1 MRSDS
6 WRLTEGLIFVHFAVF
21 ILSWANRDGLINLVL
36 VPGRVAS
43 HPWTLVTYQF
53 VHGPSMFW
61 FFISMLVLWI
71 MAKPLEE
78 SWGSPRFV
86 VFWLVATFGASLT
99 AAGLKL
105 SLVGDTGV
113 GTSILLT
120 FATLFPEVEFRLFF
134 IIPVKVK
141 YLAVVAVA
149 WLAFSSLQ
157 MGLLLGV
164 ANIAGMCSG
173 YLFFLA
179 TRRLPTRRKITFEL
193 KKRKAS
199 VEVKAENMVAE
210 NRNQAW
216 NPRVREAAAR
226 VGASRMAEQRN
237 RAWDPKVRE
246 AVKRASANGTIAA
259 EDEALLSELDA
270 SVDPSITICAPSEFG
285 YIEDDT
291 CRTCPGFA
299 ECSARAIRIA
309 AEGEGD

>member
-21 ILSWANRDGLINLVL
+21 ILSWTNREGLTGLALLPGQVL
-36 VPGRVAS
+36 SR
-43 HPWTLVTYQF
+43 PWTLVTYQF
-53 VHGPSMFW
+53 VHGSSMFW

-78 SWGSPRFV
+78 SWGSARFL
-86 VFWLVATFGASLT
+86 VFWLIATFGASLT
-99 AAGLKL
+99 AAGLRL
-105 SLVGDTGV
+105 PLFGDSGV

-120 FATLFPEVEFRLFF
+120 FATLFPDVEFRLFF

-157 MGLLLGV
+157 MGILVGV

-179 TRRLPTRRKITFEL
+179 TRRLPTRRKIAFEI

-199 VEVKAENMVAE
+199 VEVKAE
-210 NRNQAW
+210 
-216 NPRVREAAAR
+216 
-226 VGASRMAEQRN
+226 GALAEQRN
-237 RAWDPKVRE
+237 RTWDPKVRE
-246 AVKRASANGTIAA
+246 AVGRAADGGGVAP
-259 EDEALLSELDA
+259 EDEALLGELD
-270 SVDPSITICAPSEFG
+270 VGRDPSITVCAPSEFG
-285 YIEDDT
+285 YIEDDV

-299 ECSARAIRIA
+299 ECAARAIRMA
-309 AEGEGD
+309 AGEKAENED

>member
-6 WRLTEGLIFVHFAVF
+6 WRLTEGLIFAHFAIF
-21 ILSWANRDGLINLVL
+21 ILSWANREGLVGLMLI
-36 VPGRVAS
+36 PGEVMTR
-43 HPWTLVTYQF
+43 PWTLVTYQF
-53 VHGPSMFW
+53 VHGASMFW

-78 SWGSPRFV
+78 TWGSPRFLM
-86 VFWLVATFGASLT
+86 FWLVATFGASLT

-105 SLVGDTGV
+105 PLFGDSGV

-120 FATLFPEVEFRLFF
+120 FATLYPEVEFRLFF

-157 MGLLLGV
+157 IGLLPGI
-164 ANIAGMCSG
+164 ANVAGMCSG

-179 TRRLPTRRKITFEL
+179 TRKLPTGRKVMFEY

-199 VEVKAENMVAE
+199 AEVKAESVQAQST
-210 NRNQAW
+210 NQL
-216 NPRVREAAAR
+216 
-226 VGASRMAEQRN
+226 
-237 RAWDPKVRE
+237 WDPKIRE
-246 AVKRASANGTIAA
+246 AVARASAAGSITA
-259 EDEALLSELDA
+259 EDEAFLAELDA
-270 SVDPSITICAPSEFG
+270 SRDPSITVCSPAEYG

-291 CRTCPGFA
+291 CRTCPGFG
-299 ECSARAIRIA
+299 ECGARAIRMA
-309 AEGEGD
+309 AEGEED

>member
-21 ILSWANRDGLINLVL
+21 ILSWANRDGLINLAVI
-36 VPGRVAS
+36 PGQVAS
-43 HPWTLVTYQF
+43 RPWTLVTYQF
-53 VHGPSMFW
+53 VHAPSMFW

-78 SWGSPRFV
+78 SWGSPRFL

-105 SLVGDTGV
+105 PLYGDTGV

-134 IIPVKVK
+134 LIPVKVK

-149 WLAFSSLQ
+149 WLAFTSLQ
-157 MGLLLGV
+157 MGILTGV

-179 TRRLPTRRKITFEL
+179 TRRMPTRRKLVFEY

-199 VEVKAENMVAE
+199 SEVQAESMQAE
-210 NRNQAW
+210 ERNQVW
-216 NPRVREAAAR
+216 NTRVREAVAR
-226 VGASRMAEQRN
+226 VADGGA
-237 RAWDPKVRE
+237 V
-246 AVKRASANGTIAA
+246 TA
-259 EDEALLSELDA
+259 EDEVLLSELDA
-270 SVDPSITICAPSEFG
+270 GRDPSITVCAPSEFG

-291 CRTCPGFA
+291 CRICPGFA
-299 ECSARAIRIA
+299 ECGARAIRMA
-309 AEGEGD
+309 VGGEEG

>member
-1 MRSDS
+1 MQRDS

-21 ILSWANRDGLINLVL
+21 ILSWANQAALAGLILY
-36 VPGRVAS
+36 PGQVMSR
-43 HPWTLVTYQF
+43 PWTLVTYQF
-53 VHGPSMFW
+53 VHGSSVFW

-78 SWGSPRFV
+78 SWGSPRFL

-105 SLVGDTGV
+105 PLFGDTGV

-120 FATLFPEVEFRLFF
+120 FATLYPEVEFRLFF

-157 MGLLLGV
+157 LGLLAGV
-164 ANIAGMCSG
+164 ANIVGMCSG

-179 TRRLPTRRKITFEL
+179 TRKMPTRRKLVFEY
-193 KKRKAS
+193 KKRKAT
-199 VEVKAENMVAE
+199 VEVKAE
-210 NRNQAW
+210 
-216 NPRVREAAAR
+216 AAQ
-226 VGASRMAEQRN
+226 AEQRN
-237 RAWDPKVRE
+237 QGWNAKIRE
-246 AVKRASANGTIAA
+246 AVARSAERGAIAA
-259 EDEALLSELDA
+259 GDEALLAELDA
-270 SVDPSITICAPSEFG
+270 ANDPSITVCAPSEFG
-285 YIEDDT
+285 FVEDDT

-299 ECSARAIRIA
+299 ECGARAIRMA
-309 AEGEGD
+309 AEGDAD

>member
-1 MRSDS
+1 MRSDT
-6 WRLTEGLIFVHFAVF
+6 WRLTEGLIFAHFAVF
-21 ILSWANRDGLINLVL
+21 ILSWANRDGLINLAVI
-36 VPGRVAS
+36 PGQVAS
-43 HPWTLVTYQF
+43 RPWTLVTYQF

-78 SWGSPRFV
+78 SWGSPRFL

-105 SLVGDTGV
+105 PLYGDSGV

-120 FATLFPEVEFRLFF
+120 FATLYPEVEFRLFF
-134 IIPVKVK
+134 LIPVKVK

-157 MGLLLGV
+157 MGILVGV
-164 ANIAGMCSG
+164 ANVAGMCSG

-179 TRRLPTRRKITFEL
+179 TRRMPTRRKIAFEI

-199 VEVKAENMVAE
+199 VEVKVESVAAEQ
-210 NRNQAW
+210 RNQAW
-216 NPRVREAAAR
+216 SPRVRDVVAR
-226 VGASRMAEQRN
+226 TAGGAT
-237 RAWDPKVRE
+237 V
-246 AVKRASANGTIAA
+246 TA
-259 EDEALLSELDA
+259 EDETLLAELDA
-270 SVDPSITICAPSEFG
+270 GRDPSITVCAPSEFG
-285 YIEDDT
+285 YIEDET

-299 ECSARAIRIA
+299 ECSARAIRMA
-309 AEGEGD
+309 AEGGTD

>member
-1 MRSDS
+1 MRRDS

-21 ILSWANRDGLINLVL
+21 ILSWANRDGLINLAVI
-36 VPGRVAS
+36 PGQVATR
-43 HPWTLVTYQF
+43 PWTLVTYQF

-78 SWGSPRFV
+78 SWGSPRFL

-99 AAGLKL
+99 ATGLKL
-105 SLVGDTGV
+105 PLYGDTGV

-134 IIPVKVK
+134 LIPVKVK

-149 WLAFSSLQ
+149 WLAFTSLQ
-157 MGLLLGV
+157 MGIMAGV

-179 TRRLPTRRKITFEL
+179 TRRMPTRRKLVFEY

-199 VEVKAENMVAE
+199 VEVNAESKQAE
-210 NRNQAW
+210 ERNQDW
-216 NPRVREAAAR
+216 NSRVRESVAR
-226 VGASRMAEQRN
+226 VGAG
-237 RAWDPKVRE
+237 
-246 AVKRASANGTIAA
+246 ASIAA
-259 EDEALLSELDA
+259 EDEALLAELDA
-270 SVDPSITICAPSEFG
+270 GRDPSITVCAPSEFG

-299 ECSARAIRIA
+299 ECSARAIRMA
-309 AEGEGD
+309 SDGGTD

>member
-6 WRLTEGLIFVHFAVF
+6 WRLTEGLIFAHFAVF
-21 ILSWANRDGLINLVL
+21 ILSWANRGGLIGLAV
-36 VPGRVAS
+36 VPGHVAS
-43 HPWTLVTYQF
+43 RPWTLVTYQF

-78 SWGSPRFV
+78 SWGSPRFL

-105 SLVGDTGV
+105 PLYGDAGV

-120 FATLFPEVEFRLFF
+120 FATLFPNVEFRLFF

-157 MGLLLGV
+157 MGLLPGV
-164 ANIAGMCSG
+164 ANVAGMCSG

-179 TRRLPTRRKITFEL
+179 TRKLPTRRKLVFDY

-199 VEVKAENMVAE
+199 AEVKAETVHTE
-210 NRNQAW
+210 QQNQVW
-216 NPRVREAAAR
+216 NPRVREAVAR
-226 VGASRMAEQRN
+226 ATQG
-237 RAWDPKVRE
+237 E
-246 AVKRASANGTIAA
+246 AVSPEG
-259 EDEALLSELDA
+259 EALLSELDA
-270 SVDPSITICAPSEFG
+270 AKDPSITVCAPSEFG

-291 CRTCPGFA
+291 CRACPGFA
-299 ECSARAIRIA
+299 ECSARAIRMA
-309 AEGEGD
+309 AEGEEG